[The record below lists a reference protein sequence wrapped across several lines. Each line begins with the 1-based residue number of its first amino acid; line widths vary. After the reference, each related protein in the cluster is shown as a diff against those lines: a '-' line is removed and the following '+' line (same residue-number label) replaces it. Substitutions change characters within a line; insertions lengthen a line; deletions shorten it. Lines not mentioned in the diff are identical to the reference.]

1 MTQSEWIYAILQEH
15 GFEACVEAFKQN
27 IQELRRD
34 KKLEE
39 QKRLCLQKLSVTTAD
54 RDGYIQAEISK
65 YEKCMR
71 DSIGMANDNSFCS
84 VYNVIS
90 IICNYVVSEAIRDEL
105 KKQQVTTPTQ
115 NFNPKPQQKTEREKK
130 RSKPTRS
137 KGRPKETLKDKMI
150 DDVDG
155 NKLKKVHI
163 VMDGKKGKDAALIIL
178 ACINKGWMLKPTFT
192 QVIKEFG
199 DIGTQQN
206 FVKYLQKE
214 KFTED
219 EIEGAI
225 NSLD

>member
-71 DSIGMANDNSFCS
+71 DSISQASDTGLCS

-90 IICNYVVSEAIRDEL
+90 IVWNYVLSEAIIAELKQQAVKLSILPDEL
-105 KKQQVTTPTQ
+105 NNDEAKSIISKAIAKGLCDNNNCWLKTKALLAYFADRARDHLNLGQGEYDGSTKTSW
-115 NFNPKPQQKTEREKK
+115 KPFESLFGVNGLSGAKRDYQKT
-130 RSKPTRS
+130 
-137 KGRPKETLKDKMI
+137 GTLPNGHNI
-150 DDVDG
+150 VDELF
-155 NKLKKVHI
+155 K
-163 VMDGKKGKDAALIIL
+163 
-178 ACINKGWMLKPTFT
+178 
-192 QVIKEFG
+192 
-199 DIGTQQN
+199 
-206 FVKYLQKE
+206 
-214 KFTED
+214 
-219 EIEGAI
+219 
-225 NSLD
+225 

>member
-71 DSIGMANDNSFCS
+71 DSISQASDTGLCS

-90 IICNYVVSEAIRDEL
+90 IVWNYVLSEAIIAEL
-105 KKQQVTTPTQ
+105 KQQAVGLSQNVAESDEEYRFVNQLKEKDTNGVLQKAINGGLLNADYTTTD
-115 NFNPKPQQKTEREKK
+115 KV
-130 RSKPTRS
+130 
-137 KGRPKETLKDKMI
+137 ETLSQKALLAEI
-150 DDVDG
+150 LSERLG
-155 NKLKKVHI
+155 LKSKYKPFEMLWGVKNLAKARYKAKEETGKVVGGETI
-163 VMDGKKGKDAALIIL
+163 ESVFKG
-178 ACINKGWMLKPTFT
+178 
-192 QVIKEFG
+192 
-199 DIGTQQN
+199 
-206 FVKYLQKE
+206 
-214 KFTED
+214 
-219 EIEGAI
+219 
-225 NSLD
+225 